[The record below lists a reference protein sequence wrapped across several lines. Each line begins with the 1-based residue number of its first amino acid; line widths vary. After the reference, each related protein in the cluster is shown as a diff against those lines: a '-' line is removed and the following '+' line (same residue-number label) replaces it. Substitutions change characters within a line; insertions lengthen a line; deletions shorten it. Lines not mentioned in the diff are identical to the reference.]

1 MIDNRTLPIETPEP
15 AERIFFD
22 DPAAAVQRL
31 IELYERSA
39 RYLLDHFVAT
49 LGGRPPELISQVRD
63 GVVDLVWTLNGYT
76 PGLFPR
82 TEVME
87 LPFVYLNDPV
97 AANLAL
103 ADIYPDHL
111 AEEYK
116 GVEPMFLHS
125 HAGQAI
131 QTVSTE
137 VHKPEDL
144 AGVSVFL
151 ASAGSDYMTG
161 QSLVVDGGMVLL

>member
-1 MIDNRTLPIETPEP
+1 MT
-15 AERIFFD
+15 
-22 DPAAAVQRL
+22 
-31 IELYERSA
+31 
-39 RYLLDHFVAT
+39 
-49 LGGRPPELISQVRD
+49 
-63 GVVDLVWTLNGYT
+63 LVWTLNGYT

-125 HAGQAI
+125 HAGRI
-131 QTVSTE
+131 HPDRVE
-137 VHKPEDL
+137 KVHTPEDL
-144 AGVSVFL
+144 AGL
-151 ASAGSDYMTG
+151 KLRIPLHRRLGD
-161 QSLVVDGGMVLL
+161 